1 MEEIILKARKV
12 VKGNASGEAL
22 VCDEAICY
30 VGGINIKTGD
40 FTEKEH
46 SLYGTNIKGKV
57 LVYPTGKG
65 STGGAYCLYAAVT
78 NGVGPAAI
86 INRHIEQVTAV
97 GAVISEI
104 PVVDQV
110 DPDPIETIK
119 TGDFVEVDATNGI
132 VKIKRKNI
140 FNCPF
145 T

>member
-1 MEEIILKARKV
+1 MEITLKARKV
-12 VKGNASGEAL
+12 VKGKASGEAL
-22 VCDEAICY
+22 VCDEAICF

-40 FTEKEH
+40 FTEKDH
-46 SLYGTNIKGKV
+46 VLFGTNVKVKV

-78 NGVGPAAI
+78 NGVGPAAL
-86 INRHIEQVTAV
+86 INRNIEQVTAV

-110 DPDPIETIK
+110 IPDPIETIK

-132 VKIKRKNI
+132 IKLTRS
-140 FNCPF
+140 
-145 T
+145 

>member
-1 MEEIILKARKV
+1 MEELTLKARKV
-12 VKGNASGEAL
+12 VKGKASGEAL
-22 VCDEAICY
+22 VCNEPICF
-30 VGGINIKTGD
+30 VGGIDIKTGD

-46 SLYGTNIKGKV
+46 VLYGTNIKGKV

-86 INRHIEQVTAV
+86 INRNIEQVTAV

-104 PVVDQV
+104 PVVDRV

-119 TGDFVEVDATNGI
+119 SGDFVEVDATNGS
-132 VKIKRKNI
+132 IKVRR
-140 FNCPF
+140 
-145 T
+145 